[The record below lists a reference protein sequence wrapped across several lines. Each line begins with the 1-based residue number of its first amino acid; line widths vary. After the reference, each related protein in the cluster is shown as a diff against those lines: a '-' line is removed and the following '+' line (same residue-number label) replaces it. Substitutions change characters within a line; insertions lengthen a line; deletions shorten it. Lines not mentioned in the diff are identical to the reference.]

1 MGCIKMEMV
10 KKENGNYEV
19 IVKYNEVKTLAKYQI
34 DKIASEYFL
43 LNLKVYSFVM
53 FEEDIYFTL
62 GEVL

>member
-1 MGCIKMEMV
+1 MEMV